1 MTTHPTPL
9 GGTATKGSA
18 RKSGPATGPAS
29 EARPAGNATA
39 SQGKPASS
47 PQSHDGS
54 RRLSPARVLDVDPVL
69 DDPKTRI
76 VVCCGSGG
84 VGKTTTAA
92 ALGLRAAERGRKVVV
107 LTIDPARRLAQ
118 SMGIDSLDNTP
129 RRVKGVEGGGEL
141 HAMML
146 DMKRTFDEI
155 VEAHADPERA
165 AAILGNPFYQSL
177 SAGFAGT
184 QEYMAMEKL
193 GQLRSRDEWDLI
205 VVDTPPSRSA
215 LDFLDAPKRLGSFLD
230 GKLIRV
236 LLAPAKVGGRAG
248 MKFLNVGMSMMT
260 GALGKLLGGQL
271 LKDVQTFVAA
281 MDSMFGGFRTRA
293 DATYKLLQAPGTAF
307 LVVAAPERDALREA
321 AYFVERLAAE
331 DMPLAG
337 LVLNRVHGSDAAHLS
352 AERALSA
359 AETLTAGLTRGGDAD
374 ATEDTGQG
382 TAQDLGP
389 GAENL
394 DLSGIVDQDPGKAD
408 LRNSPDPR
416 GSSDSPGTDSPPPD
430 GGSPTGADAER
441 SVDRLTAGLLRLH
454 ADRMHLLSR
463 EQRTRD
469 RFTARHPEVAVAE
482 VAALPGDVH
491 DLAGLRDI
499 GARLAANRPQLPEE
513 NAAR

>member
-1 MTTHPTPL
+1 MSRTEPAHAHDAARQPHHAPHL
-9 GGTATKGSA
+9 SAT
-18 RKSGPATGPAS
+18 
-29 EARPAGNATA
+29 
-39 SQGKPASS
+39 
-47 PQSHDGS
+47 
-54 RRLSPARVLDVDPVL
+54 RVLDLDPLL

-129 RRVKGVEGGGEL
+129 RRVKGVEGDGEL

-165 AAILGNPFYQSL
+165 DAILGNPFYQSL

-193 GQLRSRDEWDLI
+193 GQLRAKDEWDLI

-331 DMPLAG
+331 DMPFAG
-337 LVLNRVHGSDAAHLS
+337 LVLNRVHGSSADQLS
-352 AERALSA
+352 AERALA
-359 AETLTAGLTRGGDAD
+359 A
-374 ATEDTGQG
+374 
-382 TAQDLGP
+382 
-389 GAENL
+389 AENL
-394 DLSGIVDQDPGKAD
+394 EEPRIVDQEGGKAG
-408 LRNSPDPR
+408 LRNSPDTY
-416 GSSDSPGTDSPPPD
+416 GSSEFPEVSPGSETPARETPAAQTAAPKTPAPD
-430 GGSPTGADAER
+430 GGSPTAADKEQGGDSVAPHLER
-441 SVDRLTAGLLRLH
+441 SVDQLTAGLLRLH
-454 ADRMHLLSR
+454 AERMQLLSR

-469 RFTARHPEVAVAE
+469 RFTALHPEVAVAE

-499 GARLAANRPQLPEE
+499 GNRLAANRPELPE
-513 NAAR
+513 ASA